1 MAIAAADIKS
11 GLPVWTPT
19 SPVVLTTTLATFSPP
34 SLALV
39 GYQLWVSFGSPLSL
53 YIFNAATGIL
63 IAANF
68 TAPNTVSCSLRT
80 IKYAVCSTANTP
92 LLGMTTVY
100 STASAPPSPLW
111 SNYMAA
117 LLLAADQGAN
127 GQLVAITGII
137 PYALSVNGFD
147 LATGDLAWTMPSPWP
162 GAVSMSYPQLAYDNA
177 GTLWVAWQGYDESQ
191 QYSAV
196 VATYDIT
203 GAAPAQVANVSV
215 SIPYISTAIK
225 GLVISNSGR
234 MGYLTLFN
242 GANTD
247 IVMIASA
254 AADGALTIPGNA
266 FSAAGAQVQVIPGP
280 QNGQLIIGQVTAASQ
295 PSMAVYA

>member
-1 MAIAAADIKS
+1 
-11 GLPVWTPT
+11 
-19 SPVVLTTTLATFSPP
+19 VLAS
-34 SLALV
+34 
-39 GYQLWVSFGSPLSL
+39 
-53 YIFNAATGIL
+53 
-63 IAANF
+63 NF
-68 TAPNTVSCSLRT
+68 TAPATAACSLLST
-80 IKYAVCSTANTP
+80 KYAVCGTAAP
-92 LLGMTTVY
+92 PSLGTTTVY
-100 STASAPPSPLW
+100 STASTPPSPLW

-117 LLLAADQGAN
+117 LLLAADQGAD
-127 GQLVAITGII
+127 GQVVAITGFN
-137 PYALSVNGFD
+137 PFALSVNGFD
-147 LATGDLAWTMPSPWP
+147 LATGALVWTMQSPWS
-162 GAVSMSYPQLAYDNA
+162 GAGSTGYPLLAYDDA

-203 GAAPAQVANVSV
+203 GAAPAHVANVSV
-215 SIPYISTAIK
+215 SIPYIGSAIK

-242 GANTD
+242 GVNTD

-254 AADGALTIPGNA
+254 AANGALTIPGNA
-266 FSAAGAQVQVIPGP
+266 FSAAGAQVQAIPGP